1 MVPYDRPHVM
11 EGVVGILLTARRLL
25 DAAELSIVGEHVP
38 AVPTNWPCEGASRS
52 GIAGENIIKNFLDI
66 CVVFLRLTVRVEIRG
81 HGIFRA

>member
-38 AVPTNWPCEGASRS
+38 AVPTNWPGEGASRF

-66 CVVFLRLTVRVEIRG
+66 CVVYLGVIVRVEICG
-81 HGIFRA
+81 HGIFQA